1 VVGSHI
7 RQPLFLCHAAGF
19 WRRKQKFQVTIANER
34 TEISAR
40 FHNHLL
46 EL

>member
-7 RQPLFLCHAAGF
+7 RQPLFLCHAACF
-19 WRRKQKFQVTIANER
+19 LRRREKFQVTIANER
-34 TEISAR
+34 TQISDY
-40 FHNHLL
+40 FEHHLL